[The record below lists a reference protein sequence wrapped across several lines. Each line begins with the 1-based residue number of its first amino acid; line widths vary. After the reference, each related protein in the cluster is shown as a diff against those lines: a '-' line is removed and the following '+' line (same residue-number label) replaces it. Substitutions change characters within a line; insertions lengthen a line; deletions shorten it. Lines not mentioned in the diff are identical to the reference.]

1 MRAEHL
7 SACLHWHI
15 IPMKLG
21 FKTAAVDGRTYMES
35 SIHDISAITAL
46 ENTKAVL
53 CQIKPLKHDLP
64 QLLGNPSIS
73 SKITWLMM
81 VLPLAAKALK
91 LDNRPVPTEDTIHR
105 VLFYSFTASTAIFS
119 GTPKRV
125 TCTSAYQQQYN
136 DWLYILII
144 RGHKITSNYMRC
156 TSFGSE

>member
-1 MRAEHL
+1 
-7 SACLHWHI
+7 
-15 IPMKLG
+15 
-21 FKTAAVDGRTYMES
+21 MES

-105 VLFYSFTASTAIFS
+105 VLFYS
-119 GTPKRV
+119 
-125 TCTSAYQQQYN
+125 
-136 DWLYILII
+136 
-144 RGHKITSNYMRC
+144 
-156 TSFGSE
+156 